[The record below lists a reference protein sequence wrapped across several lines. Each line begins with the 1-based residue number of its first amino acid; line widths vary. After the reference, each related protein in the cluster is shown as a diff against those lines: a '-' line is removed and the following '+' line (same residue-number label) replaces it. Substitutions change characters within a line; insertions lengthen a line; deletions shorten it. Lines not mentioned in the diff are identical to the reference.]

1 MGLLWSG
8 SSLPFLFDFGVFGGF
23 GSFLS
28 GAGVVGPDPL
38 HCWMMLTIL
47 IYKMMRTSPSAK
59 GVDAKLC
66 QVDDPPLVEGQLS
79 ALERLRRINSD
90 PRHQIRPEKIEPSRV
105 AKSDLNS
112 TEAYFATK
120 N

>member
-38 HCWMMLTIL
+38 HCWMILTIL
-47 IYKMMRTSPSAK
+47 IYKMRTSPICMYICIYVYMYKMRTSPSAK

-79 ALERLRRINSD
+79 ALERRINSD
-90 PRHQIRPEKIEPSRV
+90 PQHRQNPP
-105 AKSDLNS
+105 
-112 TEAYFATK
+112 
-120 N
+120 

>member
-28 GAGVVGPDPL
+28 GAGVVGPDPW
-38 HCWMMLTIL
+38 HCWMILTIL
-47 IYKMMRTSPSAK
+47 IYKMRTSPSAK

-79 ALERLRRINSD
+79 ALERRINSD
-90 PRHQIRPEKIEPSRV
+90 PQHRQNPP
-105 AKSDLNS
+105 
-112 TEAYFATK
+112 
-120 N
+120 